1 MSAELPRVRRP
12 AGFDA
17 FWAEATAEL
26 DGTPPEPQ
34 RRAAE
39 VAAVAGCRL
48 EELAFRSLG
57 GQRIGAYLASWED
70 DRPRPLIVHGHGYGG
85 PVDEVA
91 WQQVRAG
98 AHVCG
103 IDVRGYGRSAAGA
116 QERSPWGYILS
127 GVDSPETSV
136 LRGAACDYLR
146 GAEVALEALGP
157 RVSRAVL
164 HGASFAGGLATI
176 AEALR
181 PLADLLVL
189 QVPSLAWTEA
199 RVELCRKGS
208 GREIARFLSE
218 RPAQAATALHTLS
231 FFDALHFAPAV
242 TAPAIVGLGERD
254 DVVPAMTVQA
264 LSERLAGP
272 RELVRL
278 PVSHSPS
285 PLQRCWEEF
294 EARWLGMA
302 VEGLPVKFG
311 RRSG

>member
-1 MSAELPRVRRP
+1 MSAELPPARRP

-17 FWAEATAEL
+17 FWAETTAEL
-26 DGTPPEPQ
+26 DGIPPEPQ
-34 RRAAE
+34 REPAEIAAPF
-39 VAAVAGCRL
+39 GCRL
-48 EELAFRSLG
+48 EELVFHSLG
-57 GQRIGAYLASWED
+57 GQRIGAYLASWQD

-85 PVDEVA
+85 PVGEVA
-91 WQQVRAG
+91 WQRMRAG

-136 LRGAACDYLR
+136 LRGAACDFLR
-146 GAEVALEALGP
+146 GAEVALEELGP
-157 RVSRAVL
+157 RVSRLVL

-199 RVELCRKGS
+199 RVELCRQGS
-208 GREIARFLSE
+208 GLEIARYLSA
-218 RPAQAATALHTLS
+218 RPDQAATALHTLS

-254 DVVPAMTVQA
+254 DVVPAITVQA
-264 LSERLAGP
+264 LYERLAGP
-272 RELVRL
+272 RDLVRL
-278 PVSHSPS
+278 PVSHSSS
-285 PLQRCWEEF
+285 PLQRHWEEF
-294 EARWLGMA
+294 EARWLTMA
-302 VEGLPVKFG
+302 VEGPPGELR